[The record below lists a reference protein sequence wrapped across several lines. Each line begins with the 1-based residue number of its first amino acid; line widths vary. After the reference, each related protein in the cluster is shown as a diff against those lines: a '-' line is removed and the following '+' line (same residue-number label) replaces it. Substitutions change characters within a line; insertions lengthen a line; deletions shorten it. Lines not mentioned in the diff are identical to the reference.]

1 MRFFLGSRFNEGIL
15 LINMDYL
22 DYPNQWDKLEVKV
35 IEIYSGD
42 ENHVSKQNSSRWA
55 GATFCGVTS
64 GAILFAYVP

>member
-35 IEIYSGD
+35 IEIYSGF
-42 ENHVSKQNSSRWA
+42 
-55 GATFCGVTS
+55 T
-64 GAILFAYVP
+64 AIDFPPFSDTVD